1 MSAQKNPVR
10 RLKLQFLLVS
20 FFLALA
26 ITLSLRTFLT
36 PNALEL
42 IQHENRYDYIIYHD
56 FDKDGISEI
65 VTGGNDHRT
74 NGYKLH
80 VRNLSGKFLDQCNYI
95 EPTRFESQAFW
106 LDFGDYNDDGL
117 DEVFAFTQKDDSLF
131 LYMHDLRRKRVV
143 IKRQFLIKAL
153 PPIKYPN
160 RYFGVQAGGLIDLD
174 GSGNKGLVF
183 SAGSGISWQPRGVY
197 IYNIQEKKITSRLEN
212 YVAWYD
218 LFFYDLTG
226 DGHQEIILT
235 GLATGTID
243 SPQQYSD
250 DRCWLFVLDQKLNP
264 IFQPLSFG
272 KYSSGID
279 TIPIEINNERYLLIA
294 YHNQSEKSSDDFIC
308 LVNSQGKLL
317 PELQGKFGIAHF
329 DHLKVDKGY
338 LEPNIF
344 TANSSNELIKMNKNF
359 EITARQITNEKM
371 LWKTELIDLD
381 RDGQDELICLFD
393 NNVSVYD
400 QGLNLRIKMPLQSP
414 TNRGTYF
421 TFRDT
426 GSNNSIDLGINIENN
441 FYLFAYKKNWL
452 YSMLPFL
459 SVGLVPFIFAIMLG
473 ARHLSWLVYT
483 HIRFLR
489 PSLQNTQNGI
499 ALLDSAGIIYFF
511 NDKLVKRLPSN
522 TNEIKHRYFAEI
534 WQEQPEVLRA
544 VQTCMQSGKA
554 VQERTVLGHKNERA
568 EYEISVVPFVSRLN
582 LIRSYCVEI
591 RESTQFLYDERIRAW
606 SNAAQNIAHA
616 IKTPLSTV
624 GLSLTTLQMR
634 LDELLAGKSSFEDRE
649 QLNDD
654 IKTTRTEI
662 NRIKKLANSFVSF
675 SDLGKPNFRI
685 VSAQQLIEQVLTH
698 FKPFLTAKLQIQT
711 NLDSQYNDI
720 WADPQQIEKVL
731 QILIENAV
739 QALNGNGVIEIS
751 TTVAQNLN
759 NPSVNFLEFQVAD
772 TGPGIA
778 AGDCEKIFEPFFTS
792 KEDGT
797 GMGLPIAK
805 KIVEAHGGKIRHYS
819 KPGFGMVMQFTVQL
833 DA

>member
-1 MSAQKNPVR
+1 MGAQKNPVR
-10 RLKLQFLLVS
+10 RLKLQLLFVS

-26 ITLSLRTFLT
+26 ITLSLQSFLT
-36 PNALEL
+36 PNELEL
-42 IQHENRYDYIIYHD
+42 IEHQGRYDFFVYHD
-56 FDKDGISEI
+56 LDKDGISERI
-65 VTGGNDHRT
+65 TGANEHLA
-74 NGYKLH
+74 NSYKIH
-80 VRNLSGKFLDQCNYI
+80 VQNQAGEFIDQCNYSEAI
-95 EPTRFESQAFW
+95 DLRGVI
-106 LDFGDYNDDGL
+106 FGDYNDDNL
-117 DEVFAFTQKDDSLF
+117 EEVFAFTQKDDSLF
-131 LYMHDLRRKRVV
+131 LYMHDLRRKQVV
-143 IKRQFLIKAL
+143 IRRQFLIKSK
-153 PPIKYPN
+153 PPFEYPG
-160 RYFGVQAGGLIDLD
+160 RLSWVRPGGIIDLNQNGD
-174 GSGNKGLVF
+174 KGLVF
-183 SAGSGISWQPRGVY
+183 AAISGSSMQPRGVY
-197 IYNIQEKKITSRLEN
+197 IYDLQKQSLISCLEN
-212 YVAWYD
+212 YVFWGN
-218 LFFYDLTG
+218 LFFYDLNG
-226 DGHQEIILT
+226 DGREEIIAP
-235 GLATGTID
+235 GYATGNIKPSQT
-243 SPQQYSD
+243 YGD
-250 DRCWLFVLDQKLNP
+250 DRCWLFVFNQNLNP
-264 IFQPLSFG
+264 IFAPISFG
-272 KYSSGID
+272 AYSSGI
-279 TIPIEINNERYLLIA
+279 TVKPLEINHERYLLVA
-294 YHNQSEKSSDDFIC
+294 YHNQSDKKPEDFIC
-308 LVNSQGKLL
+308 LVNPSGKRL
-317 PELQGKFGIAHF
+317 PEIKGGQGVTHY
-329 DHLKVDKGY
+329 DHLLISKSNAD
-338 LEPNIF
+338 PNIF
-344 TANSSNELIKMNKNF
+344 VANGGSELIKLNKNF
-359 EITARQITNEKM
+359 EIIGRRAVHEKM
-371 LWKTELIDLD
+371 LWNSAMFDLD
-381 RDGQDELICLFD
+381 SDGHEELVYLFD
-393 NNVSVYD
+393 DQFSIYD
-400 QGLNLRIKMPLQSP
+400 QNLRLRVKMTLP
-414 TNRGTYF
+414 TQLKPRAYF
-421 TFRDT
+421 TFRET
-426 GSNNSIDLGINIENN
+426 GRQNPVAVGINIENN
-441 FYLFAYKKNWL
+441 FYVYAYKKNL
-452 YSMLPFL
+452 FYSILPFV
-459 SVGLVPFIFAIMLG
+459 SIGLVPFIFGILLG
-473 ARHLSWLVYT
+473 VRHFLWLAYT
-483 HIRFLR
+483 HSRYLQN
-489 PSLQNTQNGI
+489 SLQSTPNGM

-634 LDELLAGKSSFEDRE
+634 LDELLAGKSSVEDRE

-751 TTVAQNLN
+751 TTVAQDLN

-792 KEDGT
+792 KKDGT

-805 KIVEAHGGKIRHYS
+805 KIIEAHGGKIRHYS

>member
-1 MSAQKNPVR
+1 MGAQKNPVR
-10 RLKLQFLLVS
+10 RLKLQLLFVS

-36 PNALEL
+36 PNELEL
-42 IQHENRYDYIIYHD
+42 IEQSIHFDYVLYHD
-56 FDKDGISEI
+56 FDKDGISEH
-65 VTGGNDHRT
+65 VTVINQYSANAYRLHLRKQAGG
-74 NGYKLH
+74 
-80 VRNLSGKFLDQCNYI
+80 FIDQCNYS
-95 EPTRFESQAFW
+95 EPIHLRG
-106 LDFGDYNDDGL
+106 LVFGDFNGDNF
-117 DEVFAFTQKDDSLF
+117 DEVFAFTQKEDSLF
-131 LYMHDLRRKRVV
+131 LYMHDLRRKQVV
-143 IKRQFLIKAL
+143 IRRQFLIKSE
-153 PPIKYPN
+153 PPFEYPG
-160 RYFGVQAGGLIDLD
+160 RLSWVRPGGIIDLNQNGD
-174 GSGNKGLVF
+174 KGLVF
-183 SAGSGISWQPRGVY
+183 AVISGSSMQPRGVY
-197 IYNIQEKKITSRLEN
+197 IYDLQKQSLIGRLEN
-212 YVAWYD
+212 YVFWD
-218 LFFYDLTG
+218 NLFFYDLNG
-226 DGHQEIILT
+226 DGREEIIAS
-235 GLATGTID
+235 GIATGNVTP
-243 SPQQYSD
+243 PQPYGD
-250 DRCWLFVLDQKLNP
+250 DRCWLFVFDQNLNP
-264 IFQPLSFG
+264 IFAPIPFG
-272 KYSSGID
+272 TYSSRIVVK
-279 TIPIEINNERYLLIA
+279 PLEINRERYLLVA
-294 YHNQSEKSSDDFIC
+294 YHNQSDKKPEDFIC
-308 LVNSQGKLL
+308 LVNPSGKRL
-317 PELQGKFGIAHF
+317 PEIKGRQGITHY
-329 DHLKVDKGY
+329 DHLLISKSNAD
-338 LEPNIF
+338 PNIF
-344 TANSSNELIKMNKNF
+344 IANGGSELIKLNKNF
-359 EITARQITNEKM
+359 EIIGRRTVHEKM
-371 LWKTELIDLD
+371 LWNSAMFDLD
-381 RDGQDELICLFD
+381 GDGHEELVYLFD
-393 NNVSVYD
+393 DHFSIYD
-400 QGLNLRIKMPLQSP
+400 QNLRLRAKIFSQWKP
-414 TNRGTYF
+414 GTYF

-441 FYLFAYKKNWL
+441 FYLYAYKRNWL

-459 SVGLVPFIFAIMLG
+459 SVGLAPFIFGIMLG
-473 ARHLSWLVYT
+473 VRLFSWLVYT

-489 PSLQNTQNGI
+489 SSVKNSQNGI

-511 NDKLVKRLPSN
+511 NDKLVKRLPSH

-606 SNAAQNIAHA
+606 SNAAQNIAHE

-634 LDELLAGKSSFEDRE
+634 LDELLAGKIAVEDRE

-675 SDLGKPNFRI
+675 SDLGKPNFQI
-685 VSAQQLIEQVLTH
+685 VSAQQLIEQALTH
-698 FKPFLTAKLQIQT
+698 FKPFLTAKLQIHT

-751 TTVAQNLN
+751 TTVAQDLN
-759 NPSVNFLEFQVAD
+759 NPSVNLLEFQVAD

-792 KEDGT
+792 KKDGS

-805 KIVEAHGGKIRHYS
+805 KIIEAHGGKIRHYS